1 MSEENKD
8 ENDDGSRF
16 SVNRSQIGT
25 QLDEFAYSVFGP
37 ATEYVLDSTD
47 YREYTSRMQKPSR
60 YYISRVFLDTLLTFA
75 VSTIIFLVVS
85 LLFLGGF
92 TSFFA
97 PLMTI
102 ILELFSVIPWI
113 ISISYDSLQ
122 VVFTPIVDLIT
133 GFFSSD
139 EISTI
144 VETLQGLPV
153 LGALFTG
160 LFAIVFVVA
169 EFLTLVASELSP
181 QGLESPDPNFDFS
194 SDFGSAALPPEVVA
208 LIAVT
213 VVLLLTLLALIYRVY
228 YPIYYNNE
236 LDRSVERNRAE
247 SYLFLY
253 AMTKGG
259 LGAGRAMQELGRAK
273 DTYGMTAEVFESI
286 VQRANFS
293 SMNLRDS
300 IIVESQSSENEEL
313 SEFLYGIVNTMDTG
327 SQVSNYLESKS
338 QEALEEK
345 RKQQESFFDIL
356 DIISETYVILVVVF
370 PVFVLV
376 IQMVSGIIGSF
387 FNQLLL
393 QLIPYMFIP
402 AGGLVI
408 SVIVYVFGD
417 SKSSYAEIT
426 KPMAPYEIK
435 YEKKLD
441 DDEEEGV
448 FNDFSFN
455 PFEEMIYNPS
465 YSLLMTLPLVFV
477 YLAIVFQLGII
488 PLTQEGWNQDPM
500 IPTFYGYFVPMLI
513 LLLPW
518 SIVYEREKYR
528 RSRLESQLISLLET
542 VRASNE
548 RGLTL
553 QESLSTASDV
563 EEEGLY
569 DELSK
574 AINKSRV
581 TNQLDRSLVEFAN
594 KVKVPR
600 ISEAMYLITRAN
612 QVSGNISSVLE
623 TVTNDFNELYRI
635 RRDRSRRAKEYASTI
650 LMALL
655 VGTVLILALD
665 VLFFDFIANQTPDTS
680 DGSAAAQAGV
690 DLFGDLPQGVFRR
703 LFLHTIMSIAMM
715 SGLVIGVMDNGRP
728 ENGFKFIIAFS
739 TLGIVAFLLRLTLI

>member
-1 MSEENKD
+1 MSENEENS
-8 ENDDGSRF
+8 NDDSPRF
-16 SVNRSQIGT
+16 SVDRSQIGS
-25 QLDEFAYSVFGP
+25 QLDEFAYSAFGP
-37 ATEYVLDSTD
+37 ATEYILDSTD
-47 YREYTSRMQKPSR
+47 YREYTSRMQKPTR
-60 YYISRVFLDTLLTFA
+60 YYISRIFLDTILAFA
-75 VSTIIFLVVS
+75 VSTIIFLIVS

-102 ILELFSVIPWI
+102 ILELFSVIPWV

-122 VVFTPIVDLIT
+122 VVFTPIVELAT

-139 EISTI
+139 EVSVI
-144 VETLQGLPV
+144 VDTLMGLPL
-153 LGALFTG
+153 LGPVFTG
-160 LFAIVFVVA
+160 IFAVIFIIA

-181 QGLESPDPNFDFS
+181 QGLESPEPNFDFS
-194 SDFGSAALPPEVVA
+194 SDFGGSLLPPEVIA

-213 VVLLLTLLALIYRVY
+213 LVFLVTLLALIYRVY

-259 LGAGRAMQELGRAK
+259 LGAGRAMEELGRAK

-286 VQRANFS
+286 VQRAKFS

-300 IIVESQSSENEEL
+300 IVVEARSSENEEL
-313 SEFLYGIVNTMDTG
+313 SDFLYGIVNTMDTG

-345 RKQQESFFDIL
+345 RKEQESFFDIL

-387 FNQLLL
+387 FNQFLL

-402 AGGLVI
+402 AGGFVI
-408 SVIVYVFGD
+408 ATIVYVFGD
-417 SKSSYAEIT
+417 SKSSYTEIT

-435 YEKKLD
+435 YEKKLK
-441 DDEEEGV
+441 DEEEGLIDE
-448 FNDFSFN
+448 FGFN
-455 PFEEMIYNPS
+455 PFEQMLYKPS
-465 YSLLMTLPLVFV
+465 YTLLITVPLVLI
-477 YLAIVFQLGII
+477 YLAIVFQLGVI
-488 PLTQEGWNQDPM
+488 PLSQEGWNEDPM
-500 IPTFYGYFVPMLI
+500 LPTFYGYFVPI
-513 LLLPW
+513 IIFLLPW

-553 QESLSTASDV
+553 QESLATAADV
-563 EEEGLY
+563 EDDGLY
-569 DELSK
+569 NELSK

-594 KVKVPR
+594 EVKVPR

-612 QVSGNISSVLE
+612 QVSGNISSVLQ

-635 RRDRSRRAKEYASTI
+635 RKDRSRRAKEYASTI

-655 VGTVLILALD
+655 VGIVLILSLD

-680 DGSAAAQAGV
+680 GSSAAAQAGV
-690 DLFGDLPQGVFRR
+690 NLFGDLPQGIFRR
-703 LFLHTIMSIAMM
+703 LFLHTVMSIALM
-715 SGLVIGVMDNGRP
+715 SGLVIGIMDNGRP